1 MHDLLNHTLVMI
13 GGYFAIMN
21 PLANAAIFTAMTGGM
36 EAQEVRRIALQAVIT
51 ALCIV
56 LCFIVL
62 GRLIFDF
69 FGITLPALRIAG
81 GIMVFFIGFDMMHGR
96 PSGAHSPA
104 EADGNPG
111 EGRESIAISPLGMP
125 VLAGPGTIAVSMSYS
140 ATGSTA
146 AIAVNAL
153 VFSFMCV
160 LTYLFFLLGERV
172 EERLGRDGLKV
183 VTQLMGMILAVIG
196 VQMGIDG
203 VVGAASLLPMA
214 SQG

>member
-21 PLANAAIFTAMTGGM
+21 PLANAAIFTAMTAGM
-36 EAQEVRRIALQAVIT
+36 EEREVKKTALQAVIT

-62 GRLIFDF
+62 GRLIFGF

-81 GIMVFFIGFDMMHGR
+81 GIMVFFIGFDMMHGKQ
-96 PSGAHSPA
+96 SGAHSPA
-104 EADGNPG
+104 EGSGPG
-111 EGRESIAISPLGMP
+111 EGRESVAISPLGIP

-146 AIAVNAL
+146 EIAINAF
-153 VFSFMCV
+153 VFTCMCA
-160 LTYLFFLLGERV
+160 LTYLFFLLGERI
-172 EERLGRDGLKV
+172 EGKLGRDGLKV
-183 VTQLMGMILAVIG
+183 VTQLMGLILAVIG
-196 VQMGIDG
+196 IQMGIEG
-203 VVGAASLLPMA
+203 VAGALELLP
-214 SQG
+214 QGFRG

>member
-36 EAQEVRRIALQAVIT
+36 EAQEVRKIALQAVIT

-104 EADGNPG
+104 EVDGNPG

-146 AIAVNAL
+146 AIAANAL
-153 VFSFMCV
+153 VFSFMCL

-172 EERLGRDGLKV
+172 EKRLGRDGLKV

-203 VVGAASLLPMA
+203 VVGAVALLPIA